1 MEHLSRGLI
10 LLVGK
15 LFDFQKL
22 GMFHDAHF
30 PLRWAHF
37 VTWGANVLIFQHY
50 LRQETQKR
58 FTVQNYP

>member
-15 LFDFQKL
+15 LFDFEKM
-22 GMFHDAHF
+22 GMVHDARF

-37 VTWGANVLIFQHY
+37 VTWVANVLIFQHY
-50 LRQETQKR
+50 LLQETRKR
-58 FTVQNYP
+58 FTVHN

>member
-1 MEHLSRGLI
+1 MEQLSRVLI

-15 LFDFQKL
+15 FFDFQKL
-22 GMFHDAHF
+22 DMVHDAHF

-50 LRQETQKR
+50 LLQET
-58 FTVQNYP
+58 

>member
-1 MEHLSRGLI
+1 M
-10 LLVGK
+10 

-22 GMFHDAHF
+22 GVVHDAHF

-50 LRQETQKR
+50 LLQQTRKR
-58 FTVQNYP
+58 LTVQN

>member
-15 LFDFQKL
+15 VFDFQKL
-22 GMFHDAHF
+22 GMVHDAHF

-37 VTWGANVLIFQHY
+37 VTWGAHVLIFQHY
-50 LRQETQKR
+50 LLQQTRKR
-58 FTVQNYP
+58 FTVQN